1 VRGVWAGQLLT
12 LVKACFLSVALHGAL
27 LFAYFYT
34 PARSEVGALA
44 QAPASDLH
52 ARIFSYQVIRA
63 AAITSQQATLSA
75 APAAVAPTPL
85 ATAQVAAVAASQET
99 IYDQSALDASPL
111 VLSNVVLEYPTA
123 ADNRE
128 GLVSL
133 EIVILGTGAV
143 ESVKVLKAEP
153 AGFFEEAAITGF
165 KNASFY
171 PGMLGGLGVKSR
183 MDIEVEFMPTN
194 RGATVSGQR

>member
-1 VRGVWAGQLLT
+1 MT

-63 AAITSQQATLSA
+63 AAITSHQATLSA

-85 ATAQVAAVAASQET
+85 ATAQVAAVAASHET
-99 IYDQSALDASPL
+99 IYDQSALDASPV

-143 ESVKVLKAEP
+143 ESVKVLKAVP

-165 KNASFY
+165 KNASFS
-171 PGMLGGLGVKSR
+171 PGLLGGLGVKSR

>member
-165 KNASFY
+165 KNASFS

>member
-1 VRGVWAGQLLT
+1 MT
-12 LVKACFLSVALHGAL
+12 LGKACFLSVALHGAL

-34 PARSEVGALA
+34 PVRSEIGVLA

-52 ARIFSYQVIRA
+52 AKIFTYQIIRA
-63 AAITSQQATLSA
+63 AATASQQTTPSA

-85 ATAQVAAVAASQET
+85 ATAQVAAVAASHET
-99 IYDQSALDASPL
+99 IYDQSALDASPV

-133 EIVILGTGAV
+133 EIVILGTGEV
-143 ESVKVLKAEP
+143 ESVKVLKAVP

-165 KNASFY
+165 KNASFS
-171 PGMLGGLGVKSR
+171 PGLLGGLGVKSR